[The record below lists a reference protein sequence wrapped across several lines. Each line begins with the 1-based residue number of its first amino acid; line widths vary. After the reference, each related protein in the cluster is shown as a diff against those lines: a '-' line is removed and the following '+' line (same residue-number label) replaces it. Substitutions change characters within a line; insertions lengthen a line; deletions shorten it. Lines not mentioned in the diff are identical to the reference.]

1 MMREEE
7 EERVV
12 PSKKLLLLILVFF
25 CGERETEKYSTIE
38 KRSSKKEHTPTEE
51 YDASSGE
58 NFSLFLFLLAK
69 ERRRRKS
76 FGG

>member
-1 MMREEE
+1 MMREE

-25 CGERETEKYSTIE
+25 CGERETEKYSIE
-38 KRSSKKEHTPTEE
+38 KRFSSKKEHTPTEE

-58 NFSLFLFLLAK
+58 NFSLFLFLLAR
-69 ERRRRKS
+69 RRRRKS

>member
-1 MMREEE
+1 MMREE

-25 CGERETEKYSTIE
+25 CGERETEKYSIE

-58 NFSLFLFLLAK
+58 NFSLFLFLLAR
-69 ERRRRKS
+69 RRRRKS